1 MMKLSLG
8 PVQYYWHRETI
19 FEFYQAMAETPVD
32 IVYLGE
38 VVCSRRRE
46 LRHSDW
52 LDIAHMLR
60 DAGKE
65 VVLSTMVLLEST
77 SDVADMHKI
86 VRETEFLIEAGDMGA
101 VHNLA
106 LQRPFVAGAQL
117 NLFNPDALAW
127 MASLGAT
134 RWVMPLE
141 MRASDLAVLQ
151 ESRPAGLQTEVFAY
165 GRMPLAFSARCFTAR
180 HYNLPK
186 DDCGFRCIEHADGQL
201 LKSREGEA
209 FLTLNGIQTQSAK
222 VHNLIADVPQ
232 LASLGVDIL
241 RISPQG
247 LHTADIV
254 AAFDAARKTNTPQA
268 NAVAAL
274 RPLMPADACN
284 GCVDGR
290 TPGLEDL
297 VARVGGQRVGS
308 GHCELLGGPAGFFG
322 VAGRAFGLCG
332 HGVGELGGSAGA
344 ARQGHQGGE
353 GRRGQQVATERA
365 AQGRRGRQGSG

>member
-1 MMKLSLG
+1 
-8 PVQYYWHRETI
+8 
-19 FEFYQAMAETPVD
+19 
-32 IVYLGE
+32 
-38 VVCSRRRE
+38 CSRRRE

-86 VRETEFLIEAGDMGA
+86 VREEGFLIEAGDMGA

-106 LQRPFVAGAQL
+106 GKRPFVAGAQL
-117 NLFNPDALAW
+117 NLFNADALAW

-141 MRASDLAVLQ
+141 MRSSDLAVLQ
-151 ESRPAGLQTEVFAY
+151 ASRPAGLQTEVFAY

-232 LASLGVDIL
+232 LADLGVDVL
-241 RISPQG
+241 RLSPQSQ
-247 LHTADIV
+247 HMADIV
-254 AAFDAARKTNTPQA
+254 AAFDAARKT
-268 NAVAAL
+268 AAPL
-274 RPLMPADACN
+274 PDACTVRAMRPFMPADSCN
-284 GCVDGR
+284 GYWHGR
-290 TPGLEDL
+290 PGMEL
-297 VARVGGQRVGS
+297 V
-308 GHCELLGGPAGFFG
+308 EPAL
-322 VAGRAFGLCG
+322 APA
-332 HGVGELGGSAGA
+332 
-344 ARQGHQGGE
+344 
-353 GRRGQQVATERA
+353 
-365 AQGRRGRQGSG
+365 